1 MISMTCRRPRKA
13 ASGERG
19 QALLEMAPVVLLMVT
34 MTFAAIDFGRVI
46 WQQEV
51 LTGLTREG
59 SNIASRAKPPVNLLN
74 AVNAVVSD
82 GVSLNLPVNGKVIVT
97 SVQNTGTPSAPSYV
111 ITGQA
116 SSGSY
121 NATSKI
127 GTYVPGGR
135 PPGKNKAN
143 LPVETIPGVVPG
155 LDPASGN
162 VIYITEVFDSYS
174 PITPLGAFMRQTLPT
189 ELYDVAYF

>member
-121 NATSKI
+121 N
-127 GTYVPGGR
+127 
-135 PPGKNKAN
+135 
-143 LPVETIPGVVPG
+143 
-155 LDPASGN
+155 
-162 VIYITEVFDSYS
+162 
-174 PITPLGAFMRQTLPT
+174 
-189 ELYDVAYF
+189 

>member
-1 MISMTCRRPRKA
+1 
-13 ASGERG
+13 
-19 QALLEMAPVVLLMVT
+19 MAPLVLLMLT

-59 SNIASRAKPPVNLLN
+59 SNIASRTTPVNLPA
-74 AVNAVVSD
+74 AVTAVTSD
-82 GVSLNLPVNGKVIVT
+82 GAGLNLTTNGKVIIT
-97 SVQNTGTPSAPSYV
+97 SVINTVVAGKQMYV

-116 SSGSY
+116 FSSGSY

-127 GTYVPGGR
+127 GTYVPSGT
-135 PPGKNKAN
+135 PPGKNVAN

-174 PITPLGAFMRQTLPT
+174 PITPLGAFMKHALPT
-189 ELYDVAYF
+189 AIYDVAYF